1 MKLYHFPAS
10 TNSRKVRILLIEK
23 GLEFERIDVDLTK
36 KEQKNPEYLK
46 IHPFGQVP
54 ALDDDAFIVYDSTII
69 NEYLEDEYPHPPL
82 LPNDSEGRARARL
95 MEDFRDIHFSPHFVE
110 IIHEVRKPETERDQK
125 VIQNAKETITQC
137 FDRIERELE
146 GRDYLA
152 GTFSLADISF
162 MPNIALLERL
172 EIPVDPKYKNMRAW
186 IERLKARPSF
196 AESAK

>member
-23 GLEFERIDVDLTK
+23 GLEYERIDVDLTK

-54 ALDDDAFIVYDSTII
+54 ALDDDGFIVYDSTII

-110 IIHEVRKPETERDQK
+110 IIHEVR
-125 VIQNAKETITQC
+125 
-137 FDRIERELE
+137 
-146 GRDYLA
+146 
-152 GTFSLADISF
+152 
-162 MPNIALLERL
+162 
-172 EIPVDPKYKNMRAW
+172 
-186 IERLKARPSF
+186 
-196 AESAK
+196 

>member
-23 GLEFERIDVDLTK
+23 GLEFERINVDLTK
-36 KEQKNPEYLK
+36 KEQKKPEYLK
-46 IHPFGQVP
+46 INPFGQVP
-54 ALDDDAFIVYDSTII
+54 ALDDDGFIVYDSTII

-82 LPNDSEGRARARL
+82 LPNDSDGRARARL
-95 MEDFRDIHFSPHFVE
+95 MEDFRDIHFTPHFVE
-110 IIHEVRKPETERDQK
+110 IIHEIRKPEAERDQK
-125 VIQNAKETITQC
+125 VIQNAKGIITQC

-152 GTFSLADISF
+152 GTFSLADISY

-186 IERLKARPSF
+186 IGRLKARPSF
-196 AESAK
+196 AESVK

>member
-23 GLEFERIDVDLTK
+23 GLEFERINVDLTK
-36 KEQKNPEYLK
+36 KEQKKPEYLK
-46 IHPFGQVP
+46 INPFGQVP
-54 ALDDDAFIVYDSTII
+54 ALDDDGFIVYDSTII

-95 MEDFRDIHFSPHFVE
+95 MEDFRDIYFTPHFVE